1 MTTWDERA
9 MEQANLF
16 YPPPPDGEMGLTYP
30 LEALRDGKRD
40 AFMLGASWQQKQLLT
55 DDVIERAAMAILLRN
70 YPGCTLDEARRF
82 AGAGEREDARN
93 DARVALTAALGGP
106 E

>member
-9 MEQANLF
+9 RA
-16 YPPPPDGEMGLTYP
+16 
-30 LEALRDGKRD
+30 EAWRKGRDEYWAGDPSVFRAGAAWQRD
-40 AFMLGASWQQKQLLT
+40 QLLT

-70 YPGCTLDEARRF
+70 YPGCTHDEARRF
-82 AGAGEREDARN
+82 AGAGERDDARN
-93 DARVALTAALGGP
+93 DARVALTAAIGGP